1 MDYFQEHRI
10 NVNPPIVYGA
20 GPLSLVRSLWRYRQ
34 LIAVMTK
41 REVIGRYR
49 GSVMGL
55 AWSFFNPVLMLAVYT
70 FVFSEVFQA
79 RWVGQDTG
87 KGGFAILLFVGM
99 IVHGLFSECA
109 NRSPALIISNSNYV
123 KKVVFP
129 LEILNVVTLGSA
141 IFHTA
146 ISLVV
151 LLVAQFLLTQELQAS
166 ALFFPLVLLPLLIA
180 TLGISWGLA
189 ALGVYLRDV
198 GQVIVVLT
206 TVLLFLSPV
215 LYPVAALPAAYQPW
229 LKLNPLTY
237 IIEESR
243 NVLLFGKFP
252 QWESLAAATLIAL
265 VIAAAGF
272 WFFQKTRKGFADVI

>member
-1 MDYFQEHRI
+1 
-10 NVNPPIVYGA
+10 
-20 GPLSLVRSLWRYRQ
+20 
-34 LIAVMTK
+34 MTK

-49 GSVMGL
+49 GSVLGL

-70 FVFSEVFQA
+70 FVFSEIFQA
-79 RWVGQDTG
+79 RWVGQETG

-109 NRSPALIISNSNYV
+109 NRSPTLIILNSNYV
-123 KKVVFP
+123 KRVVFP
-129 LEILNVVTLGSA
+129 LEILMVVTLGSA
-141 IFHTA
+141 LFHTC
-146 ISLVV
+146 ISLIV
-151 LLVAQFLLTQELQAS
+151 LLVAQFLLTNQLQFS
-166 ALFFPLVLLPLLIA
+166 ALFFPLILLPLIIA

-215 LYPVAALPAAYQPW
+215 LYPVAALPQVYQPW

-252 QWESLAAATLIAL
+252 QWESLAWAMLIAV
-265 VIAAAGF
+265 VIATAGF

>member
-1 MDYFQEHRI
+1 MNPHR
-10 NVNPPIVYGA
+10 VPGA
-20 GPLSLVRSLWRYRQ
+20 DPLSLIRSLWHYRQ
-34 LIAVMTK
+34 LIVVMTK

-79 RWVGQDTG
+79 RWTGQDTG

-109 NRSPALIISNSNYV
+109 NRSPTLIITNSNYV

-129 LEILNVVTLGSA
+129 LEILIVVTLGSA
-141 IFHTA
+141 IFHTC
-146 ISLVV
+146 ISLIV
-151 LLVAQFLLTQELQAS
+151 LLVAQFLLTHQLQFS
-166 ALFFPLVLLPLLIA
+166 AVFFPLVLLPLLIA

-198 GQVIVVLT
+198 GQIIVVLT

-215 LYPVAALPAAYQPW
+215 LYPVAALPQAYQPW

-243 NVLLFGKFP
+243 NVLLFGRFP
-252 QWESLAAATLIAL
+252 QWDSLGLAMLVAL

>member
-1 MDYFQEHRI
+1 M
-10 NVNPPIVYGA
+10 NPHMTPSA
-20 GPLSLVRSLWRYRQ
+20 GPLRLVQSLWTNRSLISQ
-34 LIAVMTK
+34 MTR

-70 FVFSEVFQA
+70 FVFSEIFSA
-79 RWVGQDTG
+79 RWVGVDTG

-99 IVHGLFSECA
+99 IVHGLFAECA
-109 NRSPALIISNSNYV
+109 NRAPSLVMSNSNYV

-129 LEILNVVTLGSA
+129 LEILPVITLGSA
-141 IFHTA
+141 LFHSC

-151 LLVAQFLLTQELQAS
+151 LVIAQLLISHTLYWT
-166 ALFFPLVLLPLLIA
+166 ALLFPLILVPLILG
-180 TLGISWGLA
+180 TLGISWLLA
-189 ALGVYLRDV
+189 SLGVYLRDV
-198 GQVIVVLT
+198 GHVITVLT

-215 LYPVAALPAAYQPW
+215 LYPVAALPEVYRPW
-229 LKLNPLTY
+229 LQLNPLTY

-243 NVLLFGKFP
+243 SVLLFGNLP
-252 QWESLAAATLIAL
+252 HWDSLGVAILIGAVMAAI
-265 VIAAAGF
+265 GF

>member
-1 MDYFQEHRI
+1 MNPHRA
-10 NVNPPIVYGA
+10 PGA
-20 GPLSLVRSLWRYRQ
+20 YPASLVRSLWVYRQ
-34 LIAVMTK
+34 LIFAMTK

-70 FVFSEVFQA
+70 FVFSEVFQS
-79 RWVGQDTG
+79 RWAGQDAG
-87 KGGFAILLFVGM
+87 KGSFAILLFVGM
-99 IVHGLFSECA
+99 IVHGLFAECA
-109 NRSPALIISNSNYV
+109 NRSPSLISANGNYV

-129 LEILNVVTLGSA
+129 LEILPVITLGSA

-151 LLVAQFLLTQELQAS
+151 LLVAQFILTHTLYGS
-166 ALFFPLVLLPLLIA
+166 ALLFPLILLPLLIA
-180 TLGISWGLA
+180 TLGVSWLLA

-198 GQVIVVLT
+198 GQVIAVLT

-215 LYPVAALPAAYQPW
+215 LYPVAALPQAYQPW
-229 LKLNPLTY
+229 LNLNPLTY

-243 NVLLFGKFP
+243 NVLLFGRLP
-252 QWESLAAATLIAL
+252 DWGRLGIAML
-265 VIAAAGF
+265 VGMAIAIVGF
-272 WFFQKTRKGFADVI
+272 WFFQKMRKGFADVI

>member
-1 MDYFQEHRI
+1 
-10 NVNPPIVYGA
+10 
-20 GPLSLVRSLWRYRQ
+20 
-34 LIAVMTK
+34 MTK

-55 AWSFFNPVLMLAVYT
+55 AWSFFNPILMLAVYT
-70 FVFSEVFQA
+70 FVFSEVFQS
-79 RWVGQDTG
+79 RWGGQDTG
-87 KGGFAILLFVGM
+87 KGGYAILLFVGM
-99 IVHGLFSECA
+99 IVHGLFAECA
-109 NRSPALIISNSNYV
+109 NRSATLIVANSNYV
-123 KKVVFP
+123 KKVIFP
-129 LEILNVVTLGSA
+129 LEILTVVTLGSA
-141 IFHTA
+141 LFHTC
-146 ISLVV
+146 ISLIV
-151 LLVAQFLLTQELQAS
+151 LLLAQFLLTHELHAS
-166 ALFFPLVLLPLLIA
+166 AVFFPLVLLPLLIA
-180 TLGISWGLA
+180 TLGISWWLA

-215 LYPVAALPAAYQPW
+215 LYPVAAIPQVYQPW

-243 NVLLFGKFP
+243 NVLLFGLFP
-252 QWESLAAATLIAL
+252 QWDSLGVALLIAF

>member
-1 MDYFQEHRI
+1 MDPHSR
-10 NVNPPIVYGA
+10 PSA
-20 GPLSLVRSLWRYRQ
+20 GPISLVVNLWKYRSLISQ
-34 LIAVMTK
+34 MTK

-55 AWSFFNPVLMLAVYT
+55 TWSFFNPILMLAVYT
-70 FVFSEVFQA
+70 FVFSEIFKS
-79 RWVGQDTG
+79 RWIGVDTG

-99 IVHGLFSECA
+99 IVHGLFAECA
-109 NRSPALIISNSNYV
+109 NRAPTLVMANSNYV

-129 LEILNVVTLGSA
+129 LEILPVITLGSA
-141 IFHTA
+141 LFHSC

-151 LLVAQFLLTQELQAS
+151 LLGAQFLILGQLHWT
-166 ALFFPLVLLPLLIA
+166 ALLFPLILVPLILA
-180 TLGISWGLA
+180 TLGVSWFLA
-189 ALGVYLRDV
+189 SLGVYLRDV
-198 GQVIVVLT
+198 GHVITVLT

-215 LYPVAALPAAYQPW
+215 LYPVAALPDVYKPW

-243 NVLLFGKFP
+243 SVLLFGHLP
-252 QWESLAAATLIAL
+252 NWESLGVAVIVGAIIAS
-265 VIAAAGF
+265 VGY

>member
-1 MDYFQEHRI
+1 MNPHI
-10 NVNPPIVYGA
+10 NASA
-20 GPLSLVRSLWRYRQ
+20 GPASLAVSLWNNRSLISQ
-34 LIAVMTK
+34 MTK

-70 FVFSEVFQA
+70 FVFSVIFES
-79 RWVGQDTG
+79 RWVGVDTG

-99 IVHGLFSECA
+99 IVHGLFAECA
-109 NRSPALIISNSNYV
+109 NRAPSLVMNNSNYV

-129 LEILNVVTLGSA
+129 LEILPVITLGSA
-141 IFHTA
+141 LFHTC
-146 ISLVV
+146 ISLLV
-151 LLVAQFLLTQELQAS
+151 LVAAQVLVVGTLHWSSLL
-166 ALFFPLVLLPLLIA
+166 FPLILIPLILA
-180 TLGISWGLA
+180 TLGASWLLA
-189 ALGVYLRDV
+189 SLGVYLRDV
-198 GQVIVVLT
+198 GHVISVLT

-215 LYPVAALPAAYQPW
+215 LYPVAALPDAYQPW

-243 NVLLFGKFP
+243 SVLLFGNLP
-252 QWESLAAATLIAL
+252 DWGNLAIAIAVGASTAA
-265 VIAAAGF
+265 VGF

>member
-1 MDYFQEHRI
+1 
-10 NVNPPIVYGA
+10 
-20 GPLSLVRSLWRYRQ
+20 
-34 LIAVMTK
+34 MTK

-55 AWSFFNPVLMLAVYT
+55 AWSFFNPILMLAVYT
-70 FVFSEVFQA
+70 FVFSEVFQS
-79 RWVGQDTG
+79 RWVGQDAG
-87 KGGFAILLFVGM
+87 KGSFAILLFVGM
-99 IVHGLFSECA
+99 IVHGLFAECA
-109 NRSPALIISNSNYV
+109 NRSPSLIATHGNYV

-129 LEILNVVTLGSA
+129 LEILPVVTLGSA

-146 ISLVV
+146 ISLIV
-151 LLVAQFLLTQELQAS
+151 LLLAQFVLTHTLYWS
-166 ALFFPLVLLPLLIA
+166 ALLFPLILLPLLIA
-180 TLGISWGLA
+180 TLGFSWLLA

-215 LYPVAALPAAYQPW
+215 LYPVAALPEAYQPW

-243 NVLLFGKFP
+243 NVLLFGQLP
-252 QWESLAAATLIAL
+252 NWSSLGVAMLVGMALAAI
-265 VIAAAGF
+265 GF
-272 WFFQKTRKGFADVI
+272 WFFQKMRKGFADVI

>member
-1 MDYFQEHRI
+1 
-10 NVNPPIVYGA
+10 
-20 GPLSLVRSLWRYRQ
+20 
-34 LIAVMTK
+34 
-41 REVIGRYR
+41 
-49 GSVMGL
+49 MGL

-70 FVFSEVFQA
+70 FVFSEIFQA
-79 RWVGQDTG
+79 RWVGQETG

-109 NRSPALIISNSNYV
+109 NRSPTLIISNSNYV

-129 LEILNVVTLGSA
+129 LEILTVVTLGSA
-141 IFHTA
+141 MFHTL

-151 LLVAQFLLTQELQAS
+151 LLAAQFLLTQQLQVS
-166 ALFFPLVLLPLLIA
+166 ALFFPLILLPLVIA
-180 TLGISWGLA
+180 TSGISWGLS

-243 NVLLFGKFP
+243 NVLLLGKFP
-252 QWESLAAATLIAL
+252 QWDSLATAMLIAL
-265 VIAAAGF
+265 AIAAAGF

>member
-1 MDYFQEHRI
+1 MNPHRL
-10 NVNPPIVYGA
+10 PGA
-20 GPLSLVRSLWRYRQ
+20 DPLSLVRSLWQYRQ
-34 LIAVMTK
+34 LILVMTR

-55 AWSFFNPVLMLAVYT
+55 TWSFFNPVLMLAVYT
-70 FVFSEVFQA
+70 FVFSEIFQA

-99 IVHGLFSECA
+99 IMHGLFSECA
-109 NRSPALIISNSNYV
+109 NRAPTLILSNSNYV

-129 LEILNVVTLGSA
+129 LEILTVVNVGSA
-141 IFHTA
+141 MFHTG
-146 ISLVV
+146 ISLLV
-151 LLVAQFLLTQELQAS
+151 LLIAQFILTQQLPLS

-189 ALGVYLRDV
+189 ALGVYVRDV
-198 GQVIVVLT
+198 GQVIAVLT

-215 LYPVAALPAAYQPW
+215 LYPVAALPQAYQPW

-237 IIEESR
+237 LIEESR

-252 QWESLAAATLIAL
+252 QWDSLALAVLIAM
-265 VIAAAGF
+265 AGF

>member
-1 MDYFQEHRI
+1 M
-10 NVNPPIVYGA
+10 NPNRMSGA
-20 GPLSLVRSLWRYRQ
+20 GPLSLIRSLWHYRQ
-34 LIAVMTK
+34 LIAAMTK

-70 FVFSEVFQA
+70 FVFSEVFQS
-79 RWVGQDTG
+79 RWPGQDTS

-109 NRSPALIISNSNYV
+109 NRSASLIIANSNYV
-123 KKVVFP
+123 KKVIFP
-129 LEILNVVTLGSA
+129 LEILTVVTLGSA
-141 IFHTA
+141 LFHTC
-146 ISLVV
+146 ISLIV
-151 LLVAQFLLTQELQAS
+151 LLGAQFLLTHQLHLS
-166 ALFFPLVLLPLLIA
+166 ALFFPLILMPLLIA
-180 TLGISWGLA
+180 TLGISWWLA

-198 GQVIVVLT
+198 GQVIGVLT

-215 LYPVAALPAAYQPW
+215 LYPVAALPEVYRPW

-243 NVLLFGKFP
+243 NVLLFGQLP
-252 QWESLAAATLIAL
+252 QWGSLTAAMLIGLA
-265 VIAAAGF
+265 IAVCGF